1 MTPPF
6 RPGGAGRG
14 RTATISKLLIDVR
27 LLLCAGAVWAVALM
41 HASAAPR
48 AGGAARAPV
57 ANQLACRQRG
67 RQQHQARAQ
76 YELLSGQPYG
86 LTSDDVLYET
96 QGRPKGQSREEFF
109 SKGQPCLRAAAL
121 GKRYGWGSHHNAEG
135 KVALYGV
142 GTPEY
147 EKFANDT
154 SLKQLKAMRGGK

>member
-1 MTPPF
+1 MMKTHS
-6 RPGGAGRG
+6 
-14 RTATISKLLIDVR
+14 TNYYNTLI
-27 LLLCAGAVWAVALM
+27 AVAGDCKA
-41 HASAAPR
+41 ASGEAPP
-48 AGGAARAPV
+48 AKEPKS
-57 ANQLACRQRG
+57 
-67 RQQHQARAQ
+67 QARAQ